1 MNIGIIGSG
10 QLGWMMI
17 IEGRK
22 LQNSYY
28 VLDNDPG
35 PASLVADGF
44 LPLKEYRKFVDS
56 CDVVTFEFEH
66 VDEHALLYAE
76 KKHKL
81 RPSIDSIMLK
91 RERAAEKEF
100 LSSVGIPLVRYT
112 IAGSGEEALRDAN
125 KFKRAVIKASRGGY
139 DGKGQYYFDASKPD
153 AGRMRLPAGER
164 YVVEEHID
172 FDREASIIASRDENG
187 IKRFHTPSMNRN
199 EGGILFYNDA
209 PFEDFGMRGVA
220 SKILDALDYVGVM
233 GIEFFITGS
242 RCIVNEIAP
251 RVHNSGH
258 HTLHG
263 SSISQFEQ
271 HLRTITG
278 LPVPEPVL
286 YKPSGIVN
294 SVGTEITRE
303 VEMKLLKI
311 PETHSYPYGKRE
323 LRKRRKMGHVNIN
336 AGSRRE
342 LAERRNDVISV
353 LYGKEPLDFFLP

>member
-1 MNIGIIGSG
+1 MKIGIIGSG

-28 VLDNDPG
+28 ILDSSPG
-35 PASLVADGF
+35 PASRVADGF
-44 LPLKEYRKFVDS
+44 LPLDEYRKFVDS

-66 VDEHALLYAE
+66 VDERALLYAE
-76 KKHKL
+76 KRHKL
-81 RPSIDSIMLK
+81 RPSIDAIMLK

-100 LSSVGIPLVRYT
+100 LRSIGIPLARYT
-112 IAGSGEEALRDAN
+112 IADSGEEAIRDAGG
-125 KFKRAVIKASRGGY
+125 FGRAVIKASRGGY
-139 DGKGQYYFDASKPD
+139 DGKAQYYFNAQKSD

-172 FDREASIIASRDENG
+172 FDCEASIIASRDENG
-187 IKRFHTPSMNRN
+187 IKRYHTPSMNRN

-209 PFEDFGMRGVA
+209 PFGDFGMREAA
-220 SKILDALDYVGVM
+220 SRILDALDYVGVM
-233 GIEFFITGS
+233 GIEFFITDG

-251 RVHNSGH
+251 RVHNTGH

-271 HLRTITG
+271 HLRAITG
-278 LPVPEPVL
+278 LPVPEPLL
-286 YKPSGIVN
+286 YKPSAIVN
-294 SVGTEITRE
+294 AVGTEITRE
-303 VEMKLLKI
+303 VEMKLLSI
-311 PETHSYPYGKRE
+311 PETHSYPYGKRG

-336 AGSRRE
+336 AGTRSE
-342 LAERRNDVISV
+342 LARRRNQVIRV
-353 LYGKEPLDFFLP
+353 LYGRKPLDFFRP